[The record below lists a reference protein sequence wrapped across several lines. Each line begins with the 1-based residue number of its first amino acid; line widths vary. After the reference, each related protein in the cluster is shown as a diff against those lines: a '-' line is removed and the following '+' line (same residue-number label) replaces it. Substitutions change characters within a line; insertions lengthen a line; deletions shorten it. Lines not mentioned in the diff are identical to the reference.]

1 MFNGQPYTI
10 SGGTVCFVRDHDRH
24 LYEHTDNLCL
34 TNVLYRSPDAF
45 QFLSGLNQL
54 LPQEKDGHYPS
65 HWRVNQ
71 STLQQVRQLVSQM
84 EQSEDGQETH
94 AIATR
99 ELLFMQL
106 LVLLRRSSP
115 VEGLE
120 NNDARLNQLMA
131 WLEDHFAED
140 VCWETL
146 ADDFSL
152 SLRTLHRQLK
162 QHTGLTPQRYLN
174 RLRLIKARHLYVIPT
189 KASPISPI
197 AAVSATVTTFRRC
210 FAGSLAGRRAI
221 FVRERRV
228 ASVTRGQSPFL
239 LQKANNVR
247 LFAVEVVVW
256 LLSSF
261 FAKMIFASASQAV
274 AVADRYPQN
283 VFAEHT
289 HEFCEL
295 VLVWRGNGLH
305 VLNDRPYRITRGD
318 LFYIRAE
325 DKHSYASVNDLVLQ
339 NVIYCPDRL
348 KLNVDWAGNIPGF
361 HNARGEPHWRLSSNG
376 MAQVRQTISQ
386 LEQESQKSDPVANQM
401 SELLFAQLVMT
412 LKRHRYATDN
422 PSATM
427 QEALLDKLITRLAG
441 SLNKSFVLEKF
452 CEQEQCSER
461 ALRQQFRTQTGM
473 TVNHYLRQ
481 LRICHAQYLLQHTEL
496 MVSEVAM
503 RCGFEDSNY
512 FSVVFNREVGM
523 TPVQWRHRSRK
534 AA

>member
-1 MFNGQPYTI
+1 M
-10 SGGTVCFVRDHDRH
+10 
-24 LYEHTDNLCL
+24 
-34 TNVLYRSPDAF
+34 AA
-45 QFLSGLNQL
+45 QL
-54 LPQEKDGHYPS
+54 
-65 HWRVNQ
+65 
-71 STLQQVRQLVSQM
+71 
-84 EQSEDGQETH
+84 
-94 AIATR
+94 I
-99 ELLFMQL
+99 
-106 LVLLRRSSP
+106 LRK
-115 VEGLE
+115 
-120 NNDARLNQLMA
+120 
-131 WLEDHFAED
+131 
-140 VCWETL
+140 
-146 ADDFSL
+146 DDF
-152 SLRTLHRQLK
+152 
-162 QHTGLTPQRYLN
+162 
-174 RLRLIKARHLYVIPT
+174 
-189 KASPISPI
+189 
-197 AAVSATVTTFRRC
+197 
-210 FAGSLAGRRAI
+210 
-221 FVRERRV
+221 
-228 ASVTRGQSPFL
+228 
-239 LQKANNVR
+239 
-247 LFAVEVVVW
+247 
-256 LLSSF
+256 
-261 FAKMIFASASQAV
+261 FASASQAV

-348 KLNVDWAGNIPGF
+348 KLNVDWSGNIPGL
-361 HNARGEPHWRLSSNG
+361 HDARGEPHWRLSSNG

-422 PSATM
+422 PSATT

-452 CEQEQCSER
+452 CEQEQCSAR

>member
-1 MFNGQPYTI
+1 M
-10 SGGTVCFVRDHDRH
+10 
-24 LYEHTDNLCL
+24 
-34 TNVLYRSPDAF
+34 AA
-45 QFLSGLNQL
+45 QL
-54 LPQEKDGHYPS
+54 
-65 HWRVNQ
+65 
-71 STLQQVRQLVSQM
+71 
-84 EQSEDGQETH
+84 
-94 AIATR
+94 I
-99 ELLFMQL
+99 
-106 LVLLRRSSP
+106 LRK
-115 VEGLE
+115 
-120 NNDARLNQLMA
+120 
-131 WLEDHFAED
+131 
-140 VCWETL
+140 
-146 ADDFSL
+146 DDF
-152 SLRTLHRQLK
+152 
-162 QHTGLTPQRYLN
+162 
-174 RLRLIKARHLYVIPT
+174 
-189 KASPISPI
+189 
-197 AAVSATVTTFRRC
+197 
-210 FAGSLAGRRAI
+210 
-221 FVRERRV
+221 
-228 ASVTRGQSPFL
+228 
-239 LQKANNVR
+239 
-247 LFAVEVVVW
+247 
-256 LLSSF
+256 
-261 FAKMIFASASQAV
+261 FASASQAV

-325 DKHSYASVNDLVLQ
+325 DKHSYASVDDLVLQ

-361 HNARGEPHWRLSSNG
+361 HDARGEPHWRLSSNG

-422 PSATM
+422 PSATT

-461 ALRQQFRTQTGM
+461 TLRQQFRTQTGM

>member
-1 MFNGQPYTI
+1 M
-10 SGGTVCFVRDHDRH
+10 
-24 LYEHTDNLCL
+24 
-34 TNVLYRSPDAF
+34 AA
-45 QFLSGLNQL
+45 QL
-54 LPQEKDGHYPS
+54 
-65 HWRVNQ
+65 
-71 STLQQVRQLVSQM
+71 
-84 EQSEDGQETH
+84 
-94 AIATR
+94 I
-99 ELLFMQL
+99 
-106 LVLLRRSSP
+106 LRK
-115 VEGLE
+115 
-120 NNDARLNQLMA
+120 
-131 WLEDHFAED
+131 
-140 VCWETL
+140 
-146 ADDFSL
+146 DDF
-152 SLRTLHRQLK
+152 
-162 QHTGLTPQRYLN
+162 
-174 RLRLIKARHLYVIPT
+174 
-189 KASPISPI
+189 
-197 AAVSATVTTFRRC
+197 
-210 FAGSLAGRRAI
+210 
-221 FVRERRV
+221 
-228 ASVTRGQSPFL
+228 
-239 LQKANNVR
+239 
-247 LFAVEVVVW
+247 
-256 LLSSF
+256 
-261 FAKMIFASASQAV
+261 FASASQAV

-305 VLNDRPYRITRGD
+305 ILNDRPYRITRGD

-348 KLNVDWAGNIPGF
+348 KLNVDWAGSIPGF
-361 HNARGEPHWRLSSNG
+361 LDTRGEPHWRLSSNG

-386 LEQESQKSDPVANQM
+386 LEQESQKSDPLANQM

-422 PSATM
+422 PSATT

-452 CEQEQCSER
+452 CEQEQCSAR

>member
-1 MFNGQPYTI
+1 M
-10 SGGTVCFVRDHDRH
+10 
-24 LYEHTDNLCL
+24 
-34 TNVLYRSPDAF
+34 AA
-45 QFLSGLNQL
+45 QL
-54 LPQEKDGHYPS
+54 
-65 HWRVNQ
+65 
-71 STLQQVRQLVSQM
+71 
-84 EQSEDGQETH
+84 
-94 AIATR
+94 I
-99 ELLFMQL
+99 
-106 LVLLRRSSP
+106 LRK
-115 VEGLE
+115 
-120 NNDARLNQLMA
+120 
-131 WLEDHFAED
+131 
-140 VCWETL
+140 
-146 ADDFSL
+146 DDF
-152 SLRTLHRQLK
+152 
-162 QHTGLTPQRYLN
+162 
-174 RLRLIKARHLYVIPT
+174 
-189 KASPISPI
+189 
-197 AAVSATVTTFRRC
+197 
-210 FAGSLAGRRAI
+210 
-221 FVRERRV
+221 
-228 ASVTRGQSPFL
+228 
-239 LQKANNVR
+239 
-247 LFAVEVVVW
+247 
-256 LLSSF
+256 
-261 FAKMIFASASQAV
+261 FASASQAV

-361 HNARGEPHWRLSSNG
+361 HDARGEPHWRLSSNG

-422 PSATM
+422 PSATT

-452 CEQEQCSER
+452 WEQEQCSER